1 MALSYKE
8 ILERREK
15 RKSQE
20 LQFAM
25 KRPKLPANEP
35 ATALAI
41 MILQWAIDELYAEWR
56 ARELERAQ
64 ATKEV
69 IKPKPR
75 GRGGRKNA
83 VFEALGLA

>member
-15 RKSQE
+15 RRSQE

-25 KRPKLPANEP
+25 RRPKIP
-35 ATALAI
+35 ATGSAGLTI

-56 ARELERAQ
+56 AAEIAKAQ

-69 IKPKPR
+69 VKPKR
-75 GRGGRKNA
+75 SRGGRRNS
-83 VFEALGLA
+83 VLEQLGLA